1 MLLSQAKWSNVISFR
16 KHNDRVYLNPAKG
29 KGDVLVQMA
38 PIAPEVLTFV
48 APTGLATPYQGSTS
62 TKRSMELEIPT
73 GMLSLQLEKLDA
85 FILKEAIKGRWF
97 GYGEQELKESY
108 RPVYNAPTDGS
119 DEGVLNTKVLQN
131 ATIYKHQLFD
141 TDNERVVVTRGTL
154 DDINPF
160 VGVIPI
166 FQLSNPWC
174 FPARGEKPPMFG
186 ISLNVVHLY
195 VQPTE
200 CSASGIDAFSL

>member
-38 PIAPEVLTFV
+38 PVAPDVLTFV
-48 APTGLATPYQGSTS
+48 APIGLAAPYQGSTS
-62 TKRSMELEIPT
+62 TKRNMQLEVPT
-73 GMLSLQLEKLDA
+73 GMLSVQLAKLDA
-85 FILKEAIKGRWF
+85 FILKEAIKGEWF
-97 GYGEQELKESY
+97 GYGEEELKKSY
-108 RPVYNAPTDGS
+108 RPVYNTPTDGS
-119 DEGVLNTKVLQN
+119 DEGVLHTKVLRTTN
-131 ATIYKHQLFD
+131 IYKHQHFD
-141 TDNERVVVTRGTL
+141 TDNERVVVTEGTL

-166 FQLSNPWC
+166 LQLSNPWC
-174 FPARGEKPPMFG
+174 FPARGDKSPMFG
-186 ISLNVVHLY
+186 ISLNVLHLY

-200 CSASGIDAFSL
+200 FSTSGIDAFSL